1 MIGSLTPGTG
11 KVSDAFY
18 LVGHFSPGVGHFA
31 PGVGVEFIVDK
42 NKDETFE

>member
-11 KVSDAFY
+11 ELSDAFY
-18 LVGHFSPGVGHFA
+18 LVGLFA